1 MSRSISDED
10 IDAIAKRLI
19 TLVAEKLLSPD
30 VPFATPPQRIPEKP
44 APVVT
49 KQRLAYTMKQLCEE
63 LSLSPVTIYRL
74 EQRGLI
80 KSLPAVRRKIYSH
93 AEVQRLLNTSRTD
106 WKLK

>member
-1 MSRSISDED
+1 MSRSLSDED
-10 IDAIAKRLI
+10 IDAIAKRVV
-19 TLVAEKLLSPD
+19 TLVAEKLLAPD
-30 VPFATPPQRIPEKP
+30 APTTTPPQGFTEKQ

-63 LSLSPVTIYRL
+63 LGLSPVTVYRL

-93 AEVQRLLNTSRTD
+93 AEVERLLQTSRTD